1 MESVY
6 RVFDTVLS
14 SENRVFVA
22 YSGGK
27 DSTCLSILLYDWL
40 VEHGYSDKEVVLVN
54 SDTLSE
60 IPVMREWTVSF
71 MEKYVDK
78 LRKRGFDAKYR
89 IFYPK
94 PTDTFYWR
102 VLIKGYPAPTYC
114 FRWCVNLLKRK
125 PSREIVESTNSILLL
140 GHRDEESSSR
150 KRSLNMKLGSCPL
163 KPGGCASYYLQV
175 EGSVRRAYP
184 MRMLREKEVWDYL
197 ESRRREFELDK
208 LFELYLYGS
217 VKARYGC
224 WHCTLVK
231 KQLPHYFLG
240 REYLYLEVGRL
251 VYKWLSNN
259 PKLRA
264 IKNRGYSRYGY
275 LLPEARSVMLHMFSA
290 IEKLSGLKLY
300 GLDESRINGY
310 TLRQIFYE
318 LDAKEA
324 DGLIRRIEGSDNER
338 IPRTISEIRSLSRE
352 INRMIQSIKANIEKW
367 GLNEE
372 VMEVLSEARESI

>member
-1 MESVY
+1 
-6 RVFDTVLS
+6 
-14 SENRVFVA
+14 
-22 YSGGK
+22 
-27 DSTCLSILLYDWL
+27 
-40 VEHGYSDKEVVLVN
+40 
-54 SDTLSE
+54 
-60 IPVMREWTVSF
+60 
-71 MEKYVDK
+71 
-78 LRKRGFDAKYR
+78 
-89 IFYPK
+89 
-94 PTDTFYWR
+94 
-102 VLIKGYPAPTYC
+102 
-114 FRWCVNLLKRK
+114 
-125 PSREIVESTNSILLL
+125 
-140 GHRDEESSSR
+140 
-150 KRSLNMKLGSCPL
+150 
-163 KPGGCASYYLQV
+163 
-175 EGSVRRAYP
+175 
-184 MRMLREKEVWDYL
+184 
-197 ESRRREFELDK
+197 
-208 LFELYLYGS
+208 
-217 VKARYGC
+217 
-224 WHCTLVK
+224 CTLVK

-251 VYKWLSNN
+251 AYKWLSNN

-275 LLPEARSVMLHMFSA
+275 LLPEARAVMLHMFSA

-310 TLRQIFYE
+310 TLRQIFYD